1 MFDTICSIATT
12 LGVGAISIIRVSGKE
27 AISIVNNIFKGKDLE
42 KVESH
47 TIHYGHIVYEEKV
60 IDEVLVSVMKAPKT
74 YTTEDVVEINC
85 HGGIQTTNK
94 ILEILLLNGCRQAE
108 AGEFT
113 KRAFLNGRIDLMEAE
128 AVMDLINSQNDL
140 ARQIA
145 INELQGYGSNLIK
158 KLREDLINIISNIE
172 VNIDYPEYEDIY
184 EVTINDLKD
193 KINDIKEKLEKIVKE
208 YEDEK
213 IIKDGITTV
222 IIGRPNVGKSSLLNR
237 LLNSNKAIVTDIPG
251 TTRDIVEGNIMI
263 NGINLNIIDTAGIR
277 ESTDLVEQ
285 IGVKKSL
292 DIIKNADL
300 ILLLLNN
307 NQPLSKEDLDLF
319 NKVKDKTSIIVV
331 NKNDLEKRIDLSS
344 LETNNIVYIN
354 TLTNEGIIP
363 LKEKIAELFN
373 LEKIMT
379 KDFNYITSARQI
391 AKIKECLN
399 LILDIEMGID
409 NNVDLDLL
417 ELDLRHIW
425 ENLGNIIGES
435 YDEELLDELFSKFC
449 VGK

>member
-1 MFDTICSIATT
+1 MDILI
-12 LGVGAISIIRVSGKE
+12 
-27 AISIVNNIFKGKDLE
+27 
-42 KVESH
+42 
-47 TIHYGHIVYEEKV
+47 YEEKV

-399 LILDIEMGID
+399 LISDIEMGID

>member
-108 AGEFT
+108 GGEFT

-292 DIIKNADL
+292 DILKNADL

>member
-140 ARQIA
+140 SRQIA

-172 VNIDYPEYEDIY
+172 VNIDYPEYDDV
-184 EVTINDLKD
+184 EVLTN
-193 KINDIKEKLEKIVKE
+193 EKILPRAKHFLE
-208 YEDEK
+208 RINK
-213 IIKDGITTV
+213 IIEEAQNASIIKNGIDTV
-222 IIGRPNVGKSSLLNR
+222 ILGKPNVGKSSLLNA
-237 LLNSNKAIVTDIPG
+237 LLQEDKAIVTDVAG
-251 TTRDIVEGNIMI
+251 TTRDLVEGVV
-263 NGINLNIIDTAGIR
+263 NLGQVTLNLIDTAGIR
-277 ESTDLVEQ
+277 DTQDVVEK
-285 IGVKKSL
+285 IGIEK
-292 DIIKNADL
+292 
-300 ILLLLNN
+300 
-307 NQPLSKEDLDLF
+307 SKEAL
-319 NKVKDKTSIIVV
+319 NKAKLVIMVMDAS
-331 NKNDLEKRIDLSS
+331 
-344 LETNNIVYIN
+344 NIS
-354 TLTNEGIIP
+354 E
-363 LKEKIAELFN
+363 E
-373 LEKIMT
+373 
-379 KDFNYITSARQI
+379 D
-391 AKIKECLN
+391 
-399 LILDIEMGID
+399 EM
-409 NNVDLDLL
+409 LL
-417 ELDLRHIW
+417 ELCKDKPCILVYNKADKQRVNDGINISAINNDIDELIVKINEMFEQAIIDNRKDTLNNERQIGLAMQARSHMEDVLVGIENNVELDLVSIDL
-425 ENLGNIIGES
+425 NLAYES
-435 YDEELLDELFSKFC
+435 LKEILGKANREDLLDALFSKFC
-449 VGK
+449 LGK

>member
-108 AGEFT
+108 VGEFT

-399 LILDIEMGID
+399 LISDIEMGID